1 MNIKTDI
8 QHIQIIV
15 NKFIKFASME
25 LCKVIHTRD
34 ISYIF
39 IIIIIMMLSA
49 TTVFLAFH
57 SSYKQS
63 TSIQPV
69 YQLDIFTSYTSCYR
83 MSL

>member
-49 TTVFLAFH
+49 TTVYKVPLFLAFH

-63 TSIQPV
+63 TSIQP
-69 YQLDIFTSYTSCYR
+69 IS
-83 MSL
+83 